1 MKILVFLGSENINI
15 KRIIKIIVMKKV
27 ILGLS
32 ALCLVAFTSCKDDAK
47 SKVNEDN
54 VAAAAE
60 RDATAGE
67 FPVISFDKVEHDF
80 GTIMDGTPVETVFTY
95 TNTGKSPLVV
105 SNIKSSCGCT
115 VPEDW
120 NKEPLAPGASAHF
133 TVKFN
138 GKGANQVSKTV
149 TLTTNTEA
157 GTENVRIKAF
167 IQSDPNAPNA
177 NGNGSIMQQ
186 PVGTSTQPGHE
197 GHNHN

>member
-1 MKILVFLGSENINI
+1 
-15 KRIIKIIVMKKV
+15 MKKV

-47 SKVNEDN
+47 SKVNDEN

-60 RDATAGE
+60 RDATAGN
-67 FPVISFDKVEHDF
+67 FPTISFEEVEHDF
-80 GTIMDGTPVETVFTY
+80 GTIMDGTPVETVFKY
-95 TNTGKSPLVV
+95 TNTGNSPLVV

-120 NKEPLAPGASAHF
+120 NKDPLAPGESAHF

-149 TLTTNTEA
+149 TLTTNTES
-157 GTENVRIKAF
+157 GTETVKIKAF
-167 IQSDPNAPNA
+167 IEPDPNAPKAA
-177 NGNGSIMQQ
+177 NNGATPIMQQ
-186 PVGTSTQPGHE
+186 PTGQTSTQPGHE